1 MKFAIGDFELKVTN
15 LITLFG
21 RDIVEK
27 NMDDDKIIFIKKDG
41 NTDELNI

>member
-27 NMDDDKIIFIKKDG
+27 NMDDNKIIFIKIDS
-41 NTDELNI
+41 NID